1 MIKKIVKENYKYLLT
16 LLFLIILFWIIKYL
30 NHFEMFE
37 ILDQSVSNFI
47 KNNFSSKLDKIFNF
61 TSDFIGIY
69 TLIIIIVCMIFKF
82 KEKIYIKLTG
92 LSYIFTLAFT
102 SISKIVIGRE
112 RPLMEVT
119 ATIDKYSF
127 PSGHTIVSFVMY
139 FFIAYLLSIKED
151 KHTSKAYYIIA
162 FILVT
167 TVAFSRLYLGVHYFT
182 DVLGSLLF
190 GTIILSMLINIV
202 KKNYKRKLV

>member
-16 LLFLIILFWIIKYL
+16 LLFLIIFFWLIKYF

-37 ILDQSVSNFI
+37 ILDQNVSNFI
-47 KNNFSSKLDKIFNF
+47 KNNFNSKLDKIFHF

-69 TLIIIIVCMIFKF
+69 TLIFIIVCMIFKF

-92 LSYIFTLAFT
+92 LSYLFTLIFT
-102 SISKIVIGRE
+102 SISKIIIGRE
-112 RPLMEVT
+112 RPLIEVT

-139 FFIAYLLSIKED
+139 FFIAYLLSIKAD
-151 KHTSKAYYIIA
+151 KYTSKAYYIIA
-162 FILVT
+162 LILVT

-202 KKNYKRKLV
+202 NKNYKRKLV